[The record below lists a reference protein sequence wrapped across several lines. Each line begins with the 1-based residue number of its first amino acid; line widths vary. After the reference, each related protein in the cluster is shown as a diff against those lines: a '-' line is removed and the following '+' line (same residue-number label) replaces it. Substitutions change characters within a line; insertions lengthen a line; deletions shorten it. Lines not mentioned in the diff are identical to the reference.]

1 MSPDTPEDTEPEGGR
16 HPASDTDASG
26 PQDPNDPVVSDD
38 FGPEIPITQGELD
51 AIQTYLGSVLRKLF
65 SPKKPDERS
74 EDV

>member
-1 MSPDTPEDTEPEGGR
+1 MSPDTPEDAEPEGG
-16 HPASDTDASG
+16 HKPSNDADTSDPRG
-26 PQDPNDPVVSDD
+26 PNDPVVSDD

>member
-1 MSPDTPEDTEPEGGR
+1 MSPDTPEDAEPEGG
-16 HPASDTDASG
+16 HSQSSDADTSDPRG
-26 PQDPNDPVVSDD
+26 PNDPVVSDD
-38 FGPEIPITQGELD
+38 FGSEIPITQGELD

>member
-1 MSPDTPEDTEPEGGR
+1 MSPDRPEDTEPEGGDN
-16 HPASDTDASG
+16 PSNDVDTSG
-26 PQDPNDPVVSDD
+26 PRGQTDPVVSDD

-65 SPKKPDERS
+65 SPEKPDERP

>member
-1 MSPDTPEDTEPEGGR
+1 MSPDTPEETEPAAGENQ
-16 HPASDTDASG
+16 PAETQTPGSRSSSDPIVT
-26 PQDPNDPVVSDD
+26 DD

-51 AIQTYLGSVLRKLF
+51 AIQTYLGSVLRELF